1 MKKILIVPLIS
12 VLLVTCT
19 PIISLKI
26 NGEDEKVISTQCY
39 QVSLRAYKKSSNPGY
54 LITARFKSNTPVDIQ
69 LSELRLFYQH
79 RSLPLEF
86 RNNQGN
92 AVQGNLML
100 ADDEQIFI
108 GTTEDFLE
116 SDTLMLEL
124 GQGLVCLGEPIY
136 KEPLKISLRPHHI
149 GRRRAK

>member
-1 MKKILIVPLIS
+1 MKKILILSLASI
-12 VLLVTCT
+12 LLVTCT

-54 LITARFKSNTPVDIQ
+54 LVTVRFKSNALVDIQ
-69 LSELRLFYQH
+69 LGELRLFHQH

-92 AVQGNLML
+92 SVQGNLML
-100 ADDEQIFI
+100 ANDEQIFI
-108 GTTEDFLE
+108 GTNEDFSE
-116 SDTLMLEL
+116 SDTLTLEL

-136 KEPLKISLRPHHI
+136 KQPLKISLRPYRI